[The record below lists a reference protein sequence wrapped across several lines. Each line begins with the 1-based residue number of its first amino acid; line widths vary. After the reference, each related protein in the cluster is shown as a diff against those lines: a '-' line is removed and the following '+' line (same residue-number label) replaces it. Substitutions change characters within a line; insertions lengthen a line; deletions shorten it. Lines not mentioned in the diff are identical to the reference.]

1 MLDDVYIKEEE
12 NLDTMYSMKQEEL
25 GEVEVKNDN
34 VLSTISTQ
42 EQRDLYNV
50 TVKEEEITDTICSV
64 EHEELGDIEVQEDDV
79 FSTISTQ

>member
-25 GEVEVKNDN
+25 GEVEVKNDK

-50 TVKEEEITDTICSV
+50 TLKEEEIIDTICSV